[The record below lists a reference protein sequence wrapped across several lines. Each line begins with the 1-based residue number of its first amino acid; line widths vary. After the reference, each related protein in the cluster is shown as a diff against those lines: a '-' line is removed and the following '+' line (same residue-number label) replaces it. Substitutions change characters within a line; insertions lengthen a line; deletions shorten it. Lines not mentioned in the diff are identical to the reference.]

1 MPTPRRSGPMAGG
14 GRRRIGESSMGTE
27 AELSVAG
34 LELRERLGLGAHTA
48 VYRAHR
54 QGRDYAVKVLRDG
67 SGGAAVLRAFRR
79 EAALLAS
86 VRHPGLPAVYEVGL
100 AGTQPYLVMELLEGR
115 SLRAALQAG
124 PLDPVAVAALGSCV
138 ADALAAAHGAGL
150 VHRDVKPDNI
160 VLGADGQARLIDFAL
175 AQAGAGPGPGLGGG
189 AGCYAPPQQN

>member
-1 MPTPRRSGPMAGG
+1 MTRAHGAERAPSARRWTSALNHADDSPIRSHGWWR
-14 GRRRIGESSMGTE
+14 RRRIEESSMSTE

-34 LELRERLGLGAHTA
+34 LELRGRLGLGAHTA

-115 SLRAALQAG
+115 SLRTALQAG
-124 PLDPVAVAALGSCV
+124 PLDPVAVAALGSC
-138 ADALAAAHGAGL
+138 
-150 VHRDVKPDNI
+150 
-160 VLGADGQARLIDFAL
+160 
-175 AQAGAGPGPGLGGG
+175 
-189 AGCYAPPQQN
+189 